1 MTMPVLLFAAG
12 LGTRMGSLTA
22 HQPKPLVRVAGRALI
37 DHALAQTNTAGVG
50 KRVVYVHYK
59 ADMIRDHLAG
69 HDIAISD
76 ETDALLET
84 GGGLRH
90 ALPLLGAGPVI
101 TLNTDAVWRGSNPI
115 ATLIDHWRDDMD
127 ALLLMVEKHN
137 VHGHLGK
144 GDFRIDSDGRLS
156 RAPDVIYTGVQ
167 IIRPDVLHTVAET
180 AFSLNV
186 AWDKIAARGGL
197 FGTTY
202 NGKWCDVGQPDSIPI
217 AEAMLHV

>member
-1 MTMPVLLFAAG
+1 
-12 LGTRMGSLTA
+12 
-22 HQPKPLVRVAGRALI
+22 
-37 DHALAQTNTAGVG
+37 
-50 KRVVYVHYK
+50 
-59 ADMIRDHLAG
+59 
-69 HDIAISD
+69 
-76 ETDALLET
+76 
-84 GGGLRH
+84 
-90 ALPLLGAGPVI
+90 
-101 TLNTDAVWRGSNPI
+101 
-115 ATLIDHWRDDMD
+115 MD

-144 GDFRIDSDGRLS
+144 GDFHINSDGRLS